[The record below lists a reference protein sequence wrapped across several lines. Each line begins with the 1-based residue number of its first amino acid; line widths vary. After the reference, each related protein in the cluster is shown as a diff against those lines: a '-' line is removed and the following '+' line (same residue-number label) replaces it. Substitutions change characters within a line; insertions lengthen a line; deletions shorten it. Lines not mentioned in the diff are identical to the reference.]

1 MTLPIALGLA
11 IILPV
16 TPVPTDRAVRAA
28 ITKALP
34 PLAAAATGHVEQKTC
49 FACHNQTYP
58 LIAFREAGRRG
69 FTVPPT
75 LFADQTEHV
84 TEFLDN
90 NLDAY
95 RSGKGTGGQ
104 VDTAGAALFALE
116 MAGVKP
122 GEATDA
128 VVEYLLKTQPGQ
140 GHWRSTS
147 NRPPTE
153 ASHFTAT
160 AFAVRGLS
168 TWARGEA
175 RGRAKGRTDAARTW
189 LAKTKPTDTE
199 DRVFRLLGLSDAKA
213 EPATIAAAAFDLI
226 LTQRPDGG
234 WGQLDSLVSDP
245 YATATALVVLSWSRE
260 LKPDHPSYRAG
271 VRFLVGS
278 QRADGTWRVRSRSK
292 PFQPYYESGFP
303 HGTNQF
309 LSATAS
315 GWATAALALTIPASP

>member
-1 MTLPIALGLA
+1 MSFPIALGLA
-11 IILPV
+11 IALPV
-16 TPVPTDRAVRAA
+16 TPVPNERAVRAA
-28 ITKALP
+28 ISKALP
-34 PLAAAATGHVEQKTC
+34 PLAAAATGHVEQKSC
-49 FACHNQTYP
+49 FGCHNQTYP
-58 LIAFREAGRRG
+58 LIAFREAGKRG
-69 FTVPPT
+69 FSAPPT
-75 LFADQTEHV
+75 LFADQTEHI

-95 RSGKGTGGQ
+95 RTGKGTGGQ
-104 VDTAGAALFALE
+104 VDTAGAALFAME
-116 MAGVKP
+116 QAGAKP
-122 GEATDA
+122 GDATDA

-160 AFAVRGLS
+160 AFAVRGLA

-175 RGRAKGRTDAARTW
+175 KGRAKERTDAARAW
-189 LAKTKPTDTE
+189 LVKAKTTDTE
-199 DRVFRLLGLSDAKA
+199 DRVFRLLGLSYAKA
-213 EPATIAAAAFDLI
+213 DRDMISAAAFDL
-226 LTQRPDGG
+226 LRTQRVDGG
-234 WGQLDSLVSDP
+234 WGQLDSLAGDP
-245 YATATALVVLSWSRE
+245 YATATALVAFAWSGE
-260 LKPDHPSYRAG
+260 LGTEHPSYRAG
-271 VRFLVGS
+271 MRFLVGS

-315 GWATAALALTIPASP
+315 GWATAALALSLPTTP